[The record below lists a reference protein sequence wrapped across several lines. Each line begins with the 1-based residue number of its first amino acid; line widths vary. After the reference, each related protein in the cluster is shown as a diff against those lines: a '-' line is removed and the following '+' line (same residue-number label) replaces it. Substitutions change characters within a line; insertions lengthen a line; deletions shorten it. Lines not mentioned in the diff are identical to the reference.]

1 MAINRISGG
10 IKALASA
17 VNPHKEAMELMEQ
30 QADELADDH
39 VRDTYETTI
48 KPDDYVY
55 PGENYNDIM
64 KVSAGEHSSS
74 PNNTRQPRQCLTVF
88 HG

>member
-1 MAINRISGG
+1 MTISRVLRSMEVS
-10 IKALASA
+10 AAA
-17 VNPHKEAMELMEQ
+17 VNPHKEAAELVEQ
-30 QADELADDH
+30 QMDELADDL

-55 PGENYNDIM
+55 PSENYNDIM

-74 PNNTRQPRQCLTVF
+74 SDNNRQPR
-88 HG
+88 

>member
-1 MAINRISGG
+1 MAIGRVSGSTE
-10 IKALASA
+10 ALAAA
-17 VNPHKEAMELMEQ
+17 VNPQKEAVELVEQ
-30 QADELADDH
+30 QIDELADDF

-55 PGENYNDIM
+55 PSENYNNIV

-74 PNNTRQPRQCLTVF
+74 SNNNRQPQ
-88 HG
+88 

>member
-1 MAINRISGG
+1 MAIGRVSGSTE
-10 IKALASA
+10 ALAAA
-17 VNPHKEAMELMEQ
+17 VNPHKEAVELVEQ
-30 QADELADDH
+30 QIDELADDF

-55 PGENYNDIM
+55 PSENYNNIV

-74 PNNTRQPRQCLTVF
+74 SNNNRQPQ
-88 HG
+88 